1 MRFAP
6 SLLIDGVL
14 VTAGSLINGVTSI
27 CAIISGIRYNINTIL
42 TQYLGPDRHT
52 IRTRPFDP
60 PNWPTP
66 PVLTVVSL
74 LLLLLLLLVLMTT
87 NA

>member
-1 MRFAP
+1 
-6 SLLIDGVL
+6 
-14 VTAGSLINGVTSI
+14 
-27 CAIISGIRYNINTIL
+27 L

-60 PNWPTP
+60 QTHT

-74 LLLLLLLLVLMTT
+74 LLLLLLLLLVLMTT

>member
-1 MRFAP
+1 MARRVGFLSAAP
-6 SLLIDGVL
+6 S
-14 VTAGSLINGVTSI
+14 VTSI

-60 PNWPTP
+60 QTHT

-74 LLLLLLLLVLMTT
+74 LLLLLLLLLVLMTT